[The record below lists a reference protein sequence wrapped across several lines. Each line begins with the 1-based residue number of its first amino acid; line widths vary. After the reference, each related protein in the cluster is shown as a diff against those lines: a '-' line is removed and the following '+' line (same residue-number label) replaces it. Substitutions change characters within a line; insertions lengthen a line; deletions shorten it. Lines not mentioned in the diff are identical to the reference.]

1 MSYFGDVEHHLKSTV
16 FLRDYVPNSWVIKF
30 RTFTMS
36 LNQFSALLVSG
47 FNIHAPSHP
56 EEAASGRK
64 CVGNPS
70 RKLSRWTC
78 GTFFLGGE
86 DSRGMVINE

>member
-16 FLRDYVPNSWVIKF
+16 FLRDYVPNSRVIKI

-36 LNQFSALLVSG
+36 FYQFSALLVSG
-47 FNIHAPSHP
+47 FNMHAPSHP

-64 CVGNPS
+64 CVGEPQP
-70 RKLSRWTC
+70 KAVALDMWH
-78 GTFFLGGE
+78 FFWGGE